1 MTITVTPQ
9 DILDFW
15 YTPPMSDHWFNSNT
29 EIDQTIKS
37 LYKGTWQQAADGE
50 LDNWK
55 NSAEGC
61 LALCIVLDQFP
72 LNMFRNDPLAFSTE
86 QQAVAITKHAVAQG
100 FSKQLPSEKIS
111 FLYMPLM
118 HSESMADQDESI
130 RLFDEAGLE
139 GNAKFARHHR
149 SIVERYGRFPHRNQ
163 ILGRESTEAELD
175 YLGSDEAF
183 TG

>member
-1 MTITVTPQ
+1 MTNLITPQ
-9 DILDFW
+9 HILDFW
-15 YTPPMSDHWFNSNT
+15 YTPPMSEHWFNST
-29 EIDQTIKS
+29 KAIDRAIEEEFKT
-37 LYKGTWQQAADGE
+37 TWQQAAEGE
-50 LDNWK
+50 LDDWQ

-72 LNMFRNDPLAFSTE
+72 LNMFRNDPKAFSTE
-86 QQAVAITKHAVAQG
+86 QQAVKVCKHAVAQG
-100 FSKQLPSEKIS
+100 FDKQLSGEQVS

-118 HSESMADQDESI
+118 HSETMADQDESV

-149 SIVERYGRFPHRNQ
+149 GIVERYGRFPHRNAL
-163 ILGRESTEAELD
+163 LGRESSEAELA
-175 YLGSDEAF
+175 YLASDEAF